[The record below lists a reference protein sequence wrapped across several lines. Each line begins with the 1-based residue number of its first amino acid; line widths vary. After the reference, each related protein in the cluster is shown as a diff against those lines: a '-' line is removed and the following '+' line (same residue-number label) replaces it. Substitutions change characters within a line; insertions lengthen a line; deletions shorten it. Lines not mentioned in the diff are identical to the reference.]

1 MNKILYVFLLILLA
15 SCTSNTIYE
24 KPKDLIPKDTMV
36 SFLTD
41 MYLASSAK
49 NIKNKSLK
57 KESNYVF
64 LIYEKYKID
73 TTRFDRSNMYYTS
86 KADEYSEILKKVKK
100 KIDSLSTF
108 YRNAKRAKDSLNRPE
123 ITKLKDGKVL
133 EEKPSLSLDRPKME
147 ELEGR
152 E

>member
-1 MNKILYVFLLILLA
+1 MNKILYIFLLILLA

-24 KPKDLIPKDTMV
+24 KPKDLIPKDSMV

-49 NIKNKSLK
+49 NIKNKHLK

-73 TTRFDRSNMYYTS
+73 TTRFERSNIYYTS
-86 KADEYSEILKKVKK
+86 KADEYSEILKQVKK
-100 KIDSLSTF
+100 KIDSLSTL
-108 YRNAKRAKDSLNRPE
+108 YRGKKRAKDSLNRPE
-123 ITKLKDGKVL
+123 LTKLKETNVVGD
-133 EEKPSLSLDRPKME
+133 KPILDRPKIKME
-147 ELEGR
+147 ELKKK
-152 E
+152 